1 MLVDTSVW
9 IDHFRRGNATLA
21 EHLERGEVWS
31 HPFINGELA
40 CGNLRKREEILTLL
54 AALPQAAMASHDE
67 VFYFI
72 ESNELVG
79 SGIGWIDAHLLAS
92 AMLSREMLWTLDKR
106 LTSIAESL
114 NVAAGM
120 KP

>member
-1 MLVDTSVW
+1 L
-9 IDHFRRGNATLA
+9 RRGNARLA
-21 EHLERGEVWS
+21 SHLDRGEVWS
-31 HPFINGELA
+31 HPFVIGELA
-40 CGNLRKREEILTLL
+40 CGNLRKREEIVTLL
-54 AALPQAAMASHDE
+54 SALPQAPLASHEE
-67 VFYFI
+67 VLSFI

-92 AMLSREMLWTLDKR
+92 TKLAKAALWTLDKR

-114 NVAAGM
+114 NISAGT